1 VKPVTPNT
9 FETVLG
15 VVVAVL
21 VINFASSSRAT
32 GVCENVDTL
41 SKLEACRIEV
51 EKRPASAEWQQRLGD
66 AMVYL
71 GDYDG
76 ATVAYREV
84 ARIRQSDPKSHLQ
97 LAGTLAF
104 VQRYIEAVEPIETAL
119 RLDPNNIPAHRTA
132 AIIYHQAHRKEDM
145 VRVTTRAAELGDVVS
160 MYDLVAYFRDGYGV
174 DQNTTT
180 AFSWA
185 ERAANAGHLKAMS
198 YMVRVHLDGLLG
210 QPVDESEASSWAERE
225 RSARRAN

>member
-1 VKPVTPNT
+1 MNLVRPHKS
-9 FETVLG
+9 G
-15 VVVAVL
+15 VAHGVAVTMM
-21 VINFASSSRAT
+21 VITCAPNSHAED
-32 GVCENVDTL
+32 VCESVDTL
-41 SKLEACRIEV
+41 SKLEACRTEA
-51 EKRPASAEWQQRLGD
+51 EKHSASADWQQKLGD

-76 ATVAYREV
+76 AKVAYPEV
-84 ARIRQSDPKSHLQ
+84 ARMRQWDPESHLQ

-104 VQRYIEAVEPIETAL
+104 VQPYIEAVEPIETAL
-119 RLDPNNIPAHRTA
+119 RLDPSSIPAYRTA

-145 VRVTTRAAELGDVVS
+145 VRVTTEATELGDAIS

-174 DQNTTT
+174 ARNATI

-198 YMVRVHLDGLLG
+198 YMVRVYLDGLLD
-210 QPVDESEASSWAERE
+210 QPVDEEKESSWAERE
-225 RSARRAN
+225 RAAGQAN